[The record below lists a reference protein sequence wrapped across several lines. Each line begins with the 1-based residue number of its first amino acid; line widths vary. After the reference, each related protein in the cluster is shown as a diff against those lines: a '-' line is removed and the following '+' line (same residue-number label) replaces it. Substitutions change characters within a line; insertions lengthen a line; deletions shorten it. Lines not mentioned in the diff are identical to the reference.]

1 MLKSAI
7 NIGRTYKNIESKL
20 FDQTKRSKA
29 EENQKSN
36 KEIKKSFNTIRKELV
51 SKIITLIPENN
62 PDKKRKLK

>member
-62 PDKKRKLK
+62 PDKRRKLK